1 MMGSNDGGAD
11 EKPVHQVR
19 VSTFE
24 MDVTEVTVG
33 AYRACVNAGR
43 CGQPGT
49 ERNCN
54 WAQSSGKE
62 NHPINCVDWNQAT
75 AYCGFVGK
83 RLPTEE
89 EWEYAARGSSGRKYP
104 WGDEVPGPG
113 LLNACGS
120 ECVSWAK
127 ANGLNWSSMYPA
139 SDGWENTAPVG
150 IYPRGDSPF
159 GLHDM
164 AGNVWEWTS
173 SGYSADYSKNRANE
187 GRVSRGGSWNDLDPG
202 FVRGAIRTGV
212 APSTRNNTLGFR
224 CAR

>member
-1 MMGSNDGGAD
+1 MVRIPAGVFMMGSNDGGAD

-89 EWEYAARGSSGRKYP
+89 EWEYAARGTDGRTYSWGNGAPGGQLCWNGGQKGTCEVGSYP
-104 WGDEVPGPG
+104 
-113 LLNACGS
+113 S
-120 ECVSWAK
+120 
-127 ANGLNWSSMYPA
+127 
-139 SDGWENTAPVG
+139 
-150 IYPRGDSPF
+150 GDSPF

-173 SGYSADYSKNRANE
+173 SGYSADYSKNRAN
-187 GRVSRGGSWNDLDPG
+187 GSRVLRGGGWSDSNPG
-202 FVRGAIRTGV
+202 FVRGAFRFGV
-212 APSTRNNTLGFR
+212 APSVRLFNLGFR